1 MKLSEHRELTAIP
14 PGAPENR
21 IGFGVGVLHEDRQIT
36 IASEGIEK
44 LSIWLNAP
52 MIEQILIFLFFG
64 AMTGVLAGMLGIG
77 GGVITVPLL
86 YFVLQY
92 SPFPKDEV
100 MHVAIA
106 TALATTF
113 VTSCGA
119 VWSHHQRKAVLY
131 HTLKWIAPGLAAGC
145 IAGAILTFYL
155 PNTLLR
161 YIFGVVVVLL
171 SVYFFFPKLPPLHI
185 ASKLNWT
192 LAIWTLVVGCLS
204 TLLGVGGGMF
214 MVPILLGYQM
224 HMKNAVAVSSVT
236 TLVSALFGSIAFIVI
251 AQQAP
256 PLPQTLGYI
265 DLTGFL
271 TLGLSSLL
279 TTAVGVKLAHTLPTP
294 LIKRIFA
301 CALAI
306 TGVALLIGK

>member
-1 MKLSEHRELTAIP
+1 
-14 PGAPENR
+14 
-21 IGFGVGVLHEDRQIT
+21 
-36 IASEGIEK
+36 
-44 LSIWLNAP
+44 
-52 MIEQILIFLFFG
+52 MIEEILIFLFFG
-64 AMTGVLAGMLGIG
+64 AITGILAGMLGIG

-92 SPFPKDEV
+92 YPFPKEEV

-119 VWSHHQRKAVLY
+119 TWSHHRRKAVLF
-131 HTLKWIAPGLAAGC
+131 HTLKWIVPGLAVGC
-145 IAGAILTFYL
+145 IAGAILTLYL
-155 PNTLLR
+155 PNELLR
-161 YIFGVVVVLL
+161 YIFGVVVILL

-185 ASKLNWT
+185 ASQLNWT
-192 LAIWTLVVGCLS
+192 MGLWTLGVGCLS

-224 HMKNAVAVSSVT
+224 HMKNAVAVSSVS

-251 AQQAP
+251 AQNAS
-256 PLPQTLGYI
+256 PLPQSIGYI
-265 DLTGFL
+265 NLPGFL

-279 TTAVGVKLAHTLPTP
+279 TTAVGVKLAHTLPTS

-306 TGVALLIGK
+306 TGAALLIGK